1 MKNNNTSAV
10 RASVRLAGQAL
21 FDLPLSEWPNGIDV
35 VAFPDDAA
43 TRALVKAACGK
54 TPVTHPTGPFIP
66 CSVMFGS
73 GSVARKSSGFFR
85 LYAQL
90 VYSRRARIRFG
101 TPTLDPDRAKA
112 LYYQGVPPAKDR
124 LSEIRQRTLG
134 ESEFADLD
142 RTGPDIKRVN
152 RLIKELAARPNPS
165 FTGFFDEILAWFWNR
180 FYQGLDIQG
189 LTEMRQSLGSKVPI
203 YLVTHRSHL
212 DYLLISWLLYRAG
225 LTPPIIAA
233 GINLNLPVI
242 GRILRAGGAF
252 FIRRQFKGDPLYQKT
267 VRAYVSASLR
277 RRQPILIFP
286 EGGRS
291 RNGQCRPLKLGLMK
305 DVIAAAGH
313 TELAMVPVSLAY
325 DRMPDSQGYRY
336 ELEGRAKRSEKVSD
350 LPKAVKLLRAE
361 PLGEVRVKFSAPIP
375 LAIDTH
381 LRQVEDGLMDKWLS
395 DMPAGPVAKIGLLL
409 PGFAGHRAKRS
420 ELMKAIGLFDQ
431 AADLPETPNII
442 EQAIALG
449 YLTESKTD
457 TNPVIHAPAE
467 GRDQLLYAAGS
478 VKHRAVALG
487 LLSIGRLTGASQRRI
502 KTLFELAWPAFSAGM
517 HLTSD
522 YQLDLN
528 RADQALHQAKLDKVS
543 DNAQYRLLAAL
554 AEPVVADVTRILC
567 VFKVILAST
576 PYPQVAQQ
584 ARQLAINAM
593 LLSGRSELAVLD
605 ARPYEAFID
614 QLVSMQVYK
623 DGKLTRRLEKSAD
636 RWIEAFAGIDRQF
649 VI

>member
-10 RASVRLAGQAL
+10 RASVRLTGQAL
-21 FDLPLSEWPNGIDV
+21 FDSPLSEWPEGVEV

-54 TPVTHPTGPFIP
+54 TPVAHPTGPFIP

-85 LYAQL
+85 LYAQF

-101 TPTLDPDRAKA
+101 TPTLDPDSAKA

-124 LSEIRQRTLG
+124 LSEIRQRTL
-134 ESEFADLD
+134 SEPELADFD
-142 RTGPDIKRVN
+142 RTGSEIKRVN

-165 FTGFFDEILAWFWNR
+165 FTGFFDGILAWFWNR

-189 LTEMRQSLGSKVPI
+189 LTEMRQSLGSQVPI

-252 FIRRQFKGDPLYQKT
+252 FIRRQFKGDPLYQKA

-313 TELAMVPVSLAY
+313 TDLAMVPVSLAY

-350 LPKAVKLLRAE
+350 LPKALKLLQRS
-361 PLGEVRVKFSAPIP
+361 RWVKC
-375 LAIDTH
+375 
-381 LRQVEDGLMDKWLS
+381 G
-395 DMPAGPVAKIGLLL
+395 
-409 PGFAGHRAKRS
+409 
-420 ELMKAIGLFDQ
+420 
-431 AADLPETPNII
+431 
-442 EQAIALG
+442 
-449 YLTESKTD
+449 
-457 TNPVIHAPAE
+457 
-467 GRDQLLYAAGS
+467 
-478 VKHRAVALG
+478 
-487 LLSIGRLTGASQRRI
+487 
-502 KTLFELAWPAFSAGM
+502 
-517 HLTSD
+517 
-522 YQLDLN
+522 
-528 RADQALHQAKLDKVS
+528 
-543 DNAQYRLLAAL
+543 
-554 AEPVVADVTRILC
+554 
-567 VFKVILAST
+567 
-576 PYPQVAQQ
+576 
-584 ARQLAINAM
+584 
-593 LLSGRSELAVLD
+593 
-605 ARPYEAFID
+605 
-614 QLVSMQVYK
+614 
-623 DGKLTRRLEKSAD
+623 
-636 RWIEAFAGIDRQF
+636 
-649 VI
+649 

>member
-1 MKNNNTSAV
+1 MKNNNTHSV
-10 RASVRLAGQAL
+10 SASVRLAGQAL
-21 FDLPLSEWPNGIDV
+21 YDLPRSEWPEGIDV
-35 VAFPDDAA
+35 VAFPNDSA
-43 TRALVKAACGK
+43 TRSLVKAACGI
-54 TPVTHPTGPFIP
+54 TPTSDPTGPFIP

-73 GSVARKSSGFFR
+73 GSVARKASGFFR
-85 LYAQL
+85 LYAQF

-101 TPTLDPDRAKA
+101 TPTLDPESAKA

-124 LSEIRQRTLG
+124 LSEIRQRTLS
-134 ESEFADLD
+134 EPEFADLN
-142 RTGPDIKRVN
+142 RTGPEIKRVN

-165 FTGFFDEILAWFWNR
+165 FTGFFDGLLAWFWNR

-189 LTEMRQSLGSKVPI
+189 LTEMRQSLDSKVPI

-313 TELAMVPVSLAY
+313 TDLAIVPISLAY
-325 DRMPDSQGYRY
+325 DRMPDSQGYRH
-336 ELEGRAKRSEKVSD
+336 ELEGRAKRSEKISD
-350 LPKAVKLLRAE
+350 LPKALKLLRAE
-361 PLGEVRVKFSAPIP
+361 PLGQVRVKFSAPLPIRV
-375 LAIDTH
+375 DTT
-381 LRQVEDGLMDKWLS
+381 LSQVEDRLMDKWLG

-420 ELMKAIGLFDQ
+420 ELMKAVELFDQ
-431 AADLPETPNII
+431 AAELPPTPNVI

-449 YLTESKTD
+449 YLTESKADTD
-457 TNPVIHAPAE
+457 PVVHAPAE

-478 VKHRAVALG
+478 VKHRALALG
-487 LLSIGRLTGASQRRI
+487 LLSIGRLSGVSQRRI
-502 KTLFELAWPAFSAGM
+502 RNLFELAWPAFSAGM
-517 HLTSD
+517 HLAPDYRSD
-522 YQLDLN
+522 LD
-528 RADQALHQAKLDKVS
+528 RADHALHQAKLDKVT

-567 VFKVILAST
+567 VFKVILSGA
-576 PYPQVAQQ
+576 PQDQVAEQ

-605 ARPYEAFID
+605 MRPYQAFIE
-614 QLVSMQVYK
+614 QLISMQVYQ
-623 DGKLTRRLEKSAD
+623 DGRLTRRLEKSAD